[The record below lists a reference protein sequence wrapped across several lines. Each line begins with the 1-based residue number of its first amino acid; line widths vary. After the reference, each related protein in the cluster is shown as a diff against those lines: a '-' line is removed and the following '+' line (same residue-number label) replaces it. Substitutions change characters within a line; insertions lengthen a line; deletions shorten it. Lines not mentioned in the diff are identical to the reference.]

1 MRRLHGI
8 QYLRAVAA
16 LGVVVFHAAERS
28 GTHFA
33 IGAAGVDVFFVIS
46 GFIMWVIASDR
57 APSPAAFLR
66 DRIERI
72 APLYWIATGV
82 MVAGALAG
90 LFPNLRLTAWY
101 VLSSLAFIAGR
112 SPGTG
117 DIWPV
122 LVQGWTLNYEMF
134 FYVLFAVALFLP
146 ARQRLGAL
154 AALFLALVA
163 AGWLLR
169 PEAPVLRTWTDPLL
183 LEFLA
188 GMVIG
193 EVWLKGAA
201 PSPAAG
207 IALLTTAVAGFA
219 FVGATYAGF
228 NALVLGPLAAAL
240 VLGVL
245 SFEKHGAVPRLPVAT
260 YLGDAS
266 YSIYLWH
273 TMAISVVARA
283 ASMLALPGPVAFAA
297 AVIAGTALGA
307 AAHETLEKPIAAFIK
322 GRRRKQVSGAG
333 GKWQARGRAS

>member
-1 MRRLHGI
+1 MKRLYGI

-28 GTHFA
+28 GMHFA

-46 GFIMWVIASDR
+46 GFIMWVIATDR

-72 APLYWIATGV
+72 APLYWITTGI
-82 MVAGALAG
+82 MIARALIG
-90 LFPNLRLTAWY
+90 LFPNLRLTTWY
-101 VLSSLAFIAGR
+101 VLSSLAFIASH
-112 SPGTG
+112 SPSTG

-134 FYVLFAVALFLP
+134 FYILFAMALFLP
-146 ARQRLGAL
+146 AKRRLSAL

-163 AGWLLR
+163 AGWLLH
-169 PEAPVLRTWTDPLL
+169 PETPVLKTWTDPLL

-193 EVWLKGAA
+193 KAWLKGAV
-201 PSPAAG
+201 PSPAVG
-207 IALLTTAVAGFA
+207 LALLAAAVAGFA
-219 FVGATYAGF
+219 FVGITYTGF
-228 NALVLGPLAAAL
+228 NAFVLGPLAAAL

-245 SFEKHGAVPRLPVAT
+245 SFEKRGAVARLPAAA

-273 TMAISVVARA
+273 TMAISVVAKA

-322 GRRRKQVSGAG
+322 SRRRKQTPDAGA
-333 GKWQARGRAS
+333 KWQARSRTS